1 MLSGVMP
8 ALPLGH
14 ISIYYGGEAISSQL
28 YSRSFWRWFPMNFTF
43 SLLFQV
49 TLFLYK
55 TLRSG
60 RLNVQQRLKA
70 VLVGNLLNLN
80 RSIFSLYNN
89 LLNLNSL
96 LTILAGGLAGCG
108 ILFANY
114 LLFEI
119 NKDDTVL
126 LPPSILAYCTI
137 LLFFQ
142 WRPFFKNHGLR

>member
-1 MLSGVMP
+1 MMFLWWPWWLWLQPGRYIFFQLLSGSMP

-14 ISIYYGGEAISSQL
+14 FSIYYGGEAISSQL
-28 YSRSFWRWFPMNFTF
+28 YSCSFWRWFPMKCTF

-80 RSIFSLYNN
+80 
-89 LLNLNSL
+89 SL
-96 LTILAGGLAGCG
+96 LTILAT
-108 ILFANY
+108 Y

-119 NKDDTVL
+119 NKDDTVM

-137 LLFFQ
+137 LFFFQ